1 MSYFYDVMASFLIL
15 LIFGIIFLGLIIAA
29 MAKNIEK
36 NWPKYKCNPIVIPM
50 AGYLGKDAVKNF
62 TECIGDIQGGFMG
75 MFLAP
80 LNFVMATL
88 VGLGGTIMES
98 VENIR
103 GMFSSL
109 VDSIVNMF
117 GSFLGIFLN
126 IGIQMQLMMVNIKN
140 LIMKIVGILYTVG
153 LIFSSVAI
161 TSQSLMKGPVGML
174 IDAMGCFP
182 QNTKIKLL
190 NGTYKEMSKLNLGDK
205 LISGGSVHAI
215 LRVKGN
221 VKNPYYKIY
230 SDEMKDYIYVTGDHL
245 IKDKKSGEFIPTK
258 DYNGSIKTKIW
269 DKEMSCLVTT
279 NNLIPI
285 GEHIFWDWED

>member
-75 MFLAP
+75 LFLAP
-80 LNFVMATL
+80 LKYIMAIL
-88 VGLGGTIMES
+88 VGLGATIMES
-98 VENIR
+98 VENVR
-103 GMFSSL
+103 GMFNSL
-109 VDSIVNMF
+109 VGNILGMF
-117 GSFLGIFLN
+117 GNILGIFLN
-126 IGIQMQLMMVNIKN
+126 IGIQSQLMMVNIKD

-153 LIFSSVAI
+153 LLLAGIATTGKSV
-161 TSQSLMKGPVGML
+161 MNGPIGDL
-174 IDAMGCFP
+174 LDTFGCFP

-215 LRVKGN
+215 LRVRGGER
-221 VKNPYYKIY
+221 NPYYKIY
-230 SDEMKDYIYVTGDHL
+230 STELKEYIYVTGDHL
-245 IKDKKSGEFIPTK
+245 IKD
-258 DYNGSIKTKIW
+258 NGKFKPVKELKESIKTNKW

-285 GEHIFWDWED
+285 GEYVFWDWED

>member
-1 MSYFYDVMASFLIL
+1 MSYFYDVMSSFLIF

-75 MFLAP
+75 LFLAP
-80 LNFVMATL
+80 LKYVMTILA
-88 VGLGGTIMES
+88 GLGATIMES

-103 GMFSSL
+103 SMFQSL
-109 VDSIVNMF
+109 VDNILDMF
-117 GSFLGIFLN
+117 GNVLGIFFN
-126 IGIQMQLMMVNIKN
+126 IGIQTQLLMGNVKD
-140 LIMKIVGILYTVG
+140 LIMKIVGILTSIG
-153 LIFSSVAI
+153 FIFSGVALTSKSV
-161 TSQSLMKGPVGML
+161 MNGPIGDL
-174 IDAMGCFP
+174 IDTIGCFP
-182 QNTKIKLL
+182 QDTKIELVD
-190 NGTYKEMSKLNLGDK
+190 GRYKKMSELNLGDK

-221 VKNPYYKIY
+221 EKNPYYKIY
-230 SDEMKDYIYVTGDHL
+230 SNKLKDYIYVTGDHL
-245 IKDKKSGEFIPTK
+245 IKDKTGKFKPVK
-258 DYNGSIKTKIW
+258 DYDESIKTKKW

>member
-1 MSYFYDVMASFLIL
+1 MSYFYDVMSSFLIL

-75 MFLAP
+75 LFLAP
-80 LNFVMATL
+80 LKYIMAML
-88 VGLGGTIMES
+88 AGLGATIMES
-98 VENIR
+98 VENVR
-103 GMFSSL
+103 GMFNSL
-109 VDSIVNMF
+109 VDGILNLF
-117 GSFLGIFLN
+117 GSILGIFLN
-126 IGIQMQLMMVNIKN
+126 IGIQMQLMMINIKN
-140 LIMKIVGILYTVG
+140 LIMKIVGILYTFG
-153 LIFSSVAI
+153 LFFASVAI
-161 TSQSLMKGPVGML
+161 TSKSIMNGPIGDL
-174 IDAMGCFP
+174 LNAFGCFP

-190 NGTYKEMSKLNLGDK
+190 DGTYKEMSKLNLGDK

-215 LRVKGN
+215 LRVRGSE
-221 VKNPYYKIY
+221 KNKYYKIY
-230 SDEMKDYIYVTGDHL
+230 SNELKDYIYVTGDHL
-245 IKDKKSGEFIPTK
+245 INDKGKFKPVK
-258 DYNGSIKTKIW
+258 DYKEAIKTNKW

-285 GEHIFWDWED
+285 GEYIFWDWED

>member
-75 MFLAP
+75 LFLAP
-80 LNFVMATL
+80 LKYIMAIL
-88 VGLGGTIMES
+88 VGLGATIMES
-98 VENIR
+98 VENVR
-103 GMFSSL
+103 GMFNSL
-109 VDSIVNMF
+109 VDNILGMF
-117 GSFLGIFLN
+117 GNILGIFLN
-126 IGIQMQLMMVNIKN
+126 IGIQSQLMMVNIKN

-153 LIFSSVAI
+153 LLLSGISISGKSV
-161 TSQSLMKGPVGML
+161 MNGPIGDL
-174 IDAMGCFP
+174 LNSFGCFP

-190 NGTYKEMSKLNLGDK
+190 DGTYKEMSKLNLGDK

-215 LRVKGN
+215 LRVRGGER
-221 VKNPYYKIY
+221 NPYYKIY
-230 SDEMKDYIYVTGDHL
+230 STELKEYIYVTGDHL
-245 IKDKKSGEFIPTK
+245 IKDKGKFKPVKEFK
-258 DYNGSIKTKIW
+258 ESIKTNKW

-285 GEHIFWDWED
+285 GEYVFWDWED